1 MMSQSEQALFT
12 ASSNSGWSWASYL
25 VVFDSGRSRAIFGPP
40 PPPPPP
46 QAAKPSPI
54 TSAATDN
61 MAPRAQ
67 LLDLDIKHLLLS
79 CPLYHFRPLCVDF
92 KSFGFTHAATSCG
105 EPVGA
110 STPSPAWRTRASAPR
125 SSARSPSTPAT
136 TVTCS
141 AAFVIA

>member
-46 QAAKPSPI
+46 QAARPSPI

-79 CPLYHFRPLCVDF
+79 GPLYHFHSSLWVDLKFALHLTPPPSGVRPSGPGVDRPR
-92 KSFGFTHAATSCG
+92 G
-105 EPVGA
+105 EPA
-110 STPSPAWRTRASAPR
+110 PAR
-125 SSARSPSTPAT
+125 PAT
-136 TVTCS
+136 RR
-141 AAFVIA
+141 ALRGRRGPP